1 MGRNSYFFSLIWKVA
16 IRLASIWFLPEVGK
30 VALKSNGDE
39 VLNDEFLIK
48 SNGDDAF
55 NDEFLIQSDGDDALN
70 DVFHKK

>member
-1 MGRNSYFFSLIWKVA
+1 MGCDSYFFSLIWKVA

-39 VLNDEFLIK
+39 PLNDEFLIQSNGDDAFYDEFLIK
-48 SNGDDAF
+48 SNR
-55 NDEFLIQSDGDDALN
+55 DDALN